1 MRIAR
6 GMLLMAS
13 SRAVLSPHL
22 DDAVFSCWHVLAGPG
37 AVEVVTVFAGIPDEG
52 TPLPR
57 WDRITGAHNSAE
69 RVRERLAEDREA
81 LALAGREGTYLHFV
95 ERQYGAEHPSV
106 EEVVLALRER
116 VSAGSEVFAPAG
128 IGDHSAHVLTRQAA
142 LELAGEGR
150 KARFYAD
157 LPYATEFGW
166 PAWVTGDEPD
176 PYRDVDAAWRA
187 DAEPLFEAGYRPQAV
202 TLSDELRAQK
212 AEALTKY
219 RSQLSA
225 LDGGPQRR
233 LTHPALLRYEVVWSL

>member
-1 MRIAR
+1 MDVPA
-6 GMLLMAS
+6 
-13 SRAVLSPHL
+13 RAVLSPHL
-22 DDAVFSCWHVLAGPG
+22 DDAVFSCWHVLAGPE
-37 AVEVVTVFAGIPDEG
+37 AVEVVTVFAGIPAEK
-52 TPLPR
+52 TPVPR
-57 WDRITGAHNSAE
+57 WDRITGARDSAE

-81 LALAGREGTYLHFV
+81 LALAGREGTYLGFV

-106 EEVVLALRER
+106 EELAAALRER
-116 VSAGSEVFAPAG
+116 VPAASEIFAPAG
-128 IGDHSAHVLTRQAA
+128 IGDHSAHALTRQAA

-150 KARFYAD
+150 TVRFYAD

-166 PAWVTGDEPD
+166 PAWVTGGEAD

-187 DAEPLFEAGYRPQAV
+187 DAEPLIEAGYRPQAV

-212 AEALTKY
+212 AQALTRY

-233 LTHPALLRYEVVWSL
+233 LTHPELLRYEVFWGL